1 MEFIQNQTP
10 PPLTRNLLGRGTA
23 LTMEI
28 SSMFA
33 DYRQPSQSARPS
45 FVEIPNPRVTTTIGR
60 MEVTDVRLETVTG
73 RLLDDQDNP
82 LEEDGQPVYI
92 CVRKLEILCSTER
105 TNMMS

>member
-1 MEFIQNQTP
+1 
-10 PPLTRNLLGRGTA
+10 
-23 LTMEI
+23 
-28 SSMFA
+28 
-33 DYRQPSQSARPS
+33 
-45 FVEIPNPRVTTTIGR
+45 

-105 TNMMS
+105 TNMMSWWELREQADVPVHDAQKIFNRILNQQIGRVEVYHF